1 MSYKIAVATSD
12 GVYVDQSFGAASSF
26 QIYEVTGD
34 GYKLVETREV
44 KADRADSSA
53 AQIAADETAA
63 SGSAGGKTAAA
74 SSTLAA
80 EAAADSSS
88 GCGTGAGCG
97 SGSGCGSGGGCGA
110 GGGCGGA
117 ASPKVE
123 LLSDVRC
130 LLCSKIGFQAQKQ
143 FEKKAITTFDITCE
157 VAVALNR
164 ITGYFARVDRHQSLR
179 GWVQG

>member
-44 KADRADSSA
+44 KAAVPDS
-53 AQIAADETAA
+53 ADE
-63 SGSAGGKTAAA
+63 KTAAA
-74 SSTLAA
+74 SSILAA

-157 VAVALNR
+157 VAVALDR